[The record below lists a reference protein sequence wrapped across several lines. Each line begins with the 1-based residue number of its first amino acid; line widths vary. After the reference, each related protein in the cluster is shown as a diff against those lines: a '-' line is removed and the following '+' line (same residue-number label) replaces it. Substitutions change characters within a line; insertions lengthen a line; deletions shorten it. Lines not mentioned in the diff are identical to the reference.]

1 MPRKEIFM
9 KDLKGICV
17 ALTTPFTA
25 DGEKVDEKALKNHI
39 DSMLEAGVHMIL
51 VCGGTGEFAYLR
63 PDERRKIAGI
73 AAGHINGRADFMVQ
87 TSALNT
93 SDAIEYSKHAE
104 GVGADCLL
112 ILPPYFEGPNYDGV
126 YYHYEKISDAVHI
139 PIMMYNIPQHSGIDL
154 TPDFVKRVKKIDNVR
169 YIKDSMEDLKRIQ
182 ELLPAGGDRIRVFNG
197 GDSIAFFSLVAG
209 CSGCVWGATNA
220 MPKES
225 VELYNLVQA
234 NKLAEARDLW
244 KRMFPANLFFVSH
257 PYNPSIKAATN
268 LSGRN
273 VGPCRKPQMPLTKA
287 EMKELK
293 KALKPLGM
301 K

>member
-1 MPRKEIFM
+1 M

-17 ALTTPFTA
+17 ALSTPFTA

-39 DSMLEAGVHMIL
+39 DSMLEAGVHIIL

-63 PDERRKIAGI
+63 PDERRKIAEI
-73 AAGHINGRADFMVQ
+73 AAKHINGKADFMVQ
-87 TSALNT
+87 TSAINT
-93 SDAIEYSKHAE
+93 RDTIENSKHAE

-126 YYHYEKISDAVHI
+126 YYHYEKISDAIKI
-139 PIMMYNIPQHSGIDL
+139 PIMMYNIPQSSGIDL

-182 ELLPAGGDRIRVFNG
+182 QLLLVGGDRIKVFNG

-209 CSGCVWGATNA
+209 CPGCVWGATNA
-220 MPKES
+220 MPRES
-225 VELYNLVQA
+225 VALYNLVQA
-234 NKLAEARDLW
+234 GKLTEAGNLW
-244 KRMFPANLFFVSH
+244 KRMFAANLFFSTHV
-257 PYNPSIKAATN
+257 YNVAVKAATN
-268 LSGRN
+268 LSGRK
-273 VGPCRKPQMPLTKA
+273 VGPCRKPQMPLTDA

-293 KALKPLGM
+293 KALKPLGI

>member
-1 MPRKEIFM
+1 M

-17 ALTTPFTA
+17 ALSTPFTA

-39 DSMLEAGVHMIL
+39 DSMLEAEVHIIL

-63 PDERRKIAGI
+63 PDERRKIAEI
-73 AAGHINGRADFMVQ
+73 AAKHINGRADFMVQ
-87 TSALNT
+87 TSAINT
-93 SDAIEYSKHAE
+93 RDAIEYSKHAE

-126 YYHYEKISDAVHI
+126 YHHYEKISDAIKI
-139 PIMMYNIPQHSGIDL
+139 PIMMYNIPQSSGIDL

-182 ELLPAGGDRIRVFNG
+182 ELLLVGGDRIRVFNG

-209 CSGCVWGATNA
+209 CPGCVWGATNA
-220 MPKES
+220 MPRES

-234 NKLAEARDLW
+234 GKLTEAGNLW
-244 KRMFPANLFFVSH
+244 KRMFPANLFFSTHV
-257 PYNPSIKAATN
+257 YNVAVKTATN
-268 LSGRN
+268 LSGRK
-273 VGPCRKPQMPLTKA
+273 VGPCRKPQMPLTDA
-287 EMKELK
+287 EMKDLK
-293 KALKPLGM
+293 KALKPLGI